1 MPLLSA
7 WAVGI
12 IARVG
17 GANKARMTL
26 AARYQNMVIA
36 ARKMMKRRKPATIGE
51 RSIMPMRG
59 MNRRMG
65 ARIGSVISW
74 TTP

>member
-1 MPLLSA
+1 M
-7 WAVGI
+7 

-17 GANKARMTL
+17 GANKARMTPP
-26 AARYQNMVIA
+26 ACYQKIDIA
-36 ARKMMKRRKPATIGE
+36 ARKMMNRRKPATIGV

-59 MNRRMG
+59 MYWRMG

-74 TTP
+74 TMT

>member
-12 IARVG
+12 IARVRW
-17 GANKARMTL
+17 ANKARMTL

-36 ARKMMKRRKPATIGE
+36 ARKMMKRRKKAIMGV
-51 RSIMPMRG
+51 RSNMPMRG
-59 MNRRMG
+59 MNWRMG
-65 ARIGSVISW
+65 ARIGSVIS
-74 TTP
+74 

>member
-17 GANKARMTL
+17 GANKTRMTL
-26 AARYQNMVIA
+26 AARYQNMDIA
-36 ARKMMKRRKPATIGE
+36 ARKMMKRRKPATIGV
-51 RSIMPMRG
+51 RSIMPVRG
-59 MNRRMG
+59 MNWRMG